1 MSLYTTFHHTLS
13 ALTQTKKQIVIG
25 YSGGVDSHVLLHLL
39 AKYKQ
44 QYPQHQYLAV
54 HVHHGLS
61 SNADGWVTHCETTA
75 QDLDIA
81 LVVERVKFNVGKQ
94 DSLEAKA
101 REARYEAINSHL
113 TDGAVLLLAQH
124 LDDQLETFLLQ
135 LKRGAGIKG
144 LSAMGAEVPFAL
156 NPSCTVCRPLLIQPR
171 SVLEQ
176 YARLHDFCWVEDE
189 SNKDTSYDRNF
200 LRHDIIPLL
209 KQRWPHIGQT
219 VHRSAELCA
228 EQQQLADEIAASD
241 LADCLTGS
249 GGLII
254 HLLVKLSKIRRNN
267 LIRYW
272 LAQGGHPMPS
282 RVHLETLWQEV
293 ANAAEDANPQFNW
306 QGGQFRRYQGILYNL
321 IQFKPLKDV
330 VLPVV
335 IDRGEVPEQ
344 NLHLPDGLGELQ
356 ICSAAIGNCVQVPM
370 PDQRVSIRFRGEG
383 KCKPAGRGGS
393 RSLKK
398 LYQEYHV
405 PPWQRDRIPLVYY
418 DDTLVCAVGLWVC
431 EDYQACTG
439 VQYKLLTGSLEVTA

>member
-1 MSLYTTFHHTLS
+1 MSLYTTFHQTLS
-13 ALTQTKKQIVIG
+13 ALTPKKTQIVIG
-25 YSGGVDSHVLLHLL
+25 YSGGLDSHVLLHLL
-39 AKYKQ
+39 ARYKQ
-44 QYPQHQYLAV
+44 QYPQHEYLAV

-61 SNADGWVTHCETTA
+61 SNADDWVTHCETTA
-75 QDLDIA
+75 QDLGIA
-81 LVVERVKFNVGKQ
+81 LVVERVKFTVGKQ

-101 REARYEAINSHL
+101 REARYDAINSHL
-113 TDGAVLLLAQH
+113 TEGAVLLLAQH

-156 NPSCTVCRPLLIQPR
+156 NHSCTVCRPLLIQPR
-171 SVLEQ
+171 VELEK
-176 YARLHDFCWVEDE
+176 YARQYDFCWVEDE

-209 KQRWPHIGQT
+209 KQRWPHIGHA

-241 LADCLTGS
+241 LADCHSPT

-254 HLLVKLSKIRRNN
+254 HQLVKLSKIRRNN
-267 LIRYW
+267 LIRHW
-272 LAQGGHPMPS
+272 LAQGRHPMPS
-282 RVHLETLWQEV
+282 RVHLDTLWREV
-293 ANAAEDANPQFNW
+293 VHAAEDANPQFNW

-321 IQFKPLKDV
+321 TQYRPLKDV

-335 IDRGEVPEQ
+335 MDSGEQSQQ
-344 NLHLPDGLGELQ
+344 NLCLPDGLGELQ
-356 ICSAAIGNCVQVPM
+356 ICTATAGNCVLAPLPTQ
-370 PDQRVSIRFRGEG
+370 QVSIRFRGEG
-383 KCKPAGRGGS
+383 KCKPVGRGGS

-405 PPWQRDRIPLVYY
+405 PPWLRDRIPLVYY
-418 DDTLVCAVGLWVC
+418 DDILICAVGLWVC
-431 EDYQACTG
+431 EGYQTNCG
-439 VQYKLLTGSLEVTA
+439 IQFKLLTGGV